1 MSAYDARLRELQEQV
16 SRYRKLLSVVEE
28 LQRQRKTYAARA
40 RELESAMGQE
50 QADVD
55 RLEGRSL
62 AAFFYHITG
71 QLEGKLDKERQEACE
86 ARVKYDAAAR
96 ELSETEEE
104 LRQSQAELYALQG
117 CEERYETA
125 LTEKAGAIKAAGGA
139 GGAALWELETRL
151 AEQASQCRELREA
164 IDAGRA
170 ARDTAEKILDGLGSA
185 ESWGTFDLLGGG
197 LMTDIIKY
205 SHLDGAQGQIEELQ
219 SRLRRFKTELAD
231 VAIEGDLQVSV
242 DGFLRFAD
250 YFFDNLFTDWAVL
263 DRIHRSQEQVR
274 STRDQ
279 IRSVLMKL
287 ETMLDRTEREQ
298 AEGRA
303 RRARLVQ
310 ETEVPSGL

>member
-28 LQRQRKTYAARA
+28 LQRQRKTYEARA
-40 RELESAMGQE
+40 RELESAMGEE

-71 QLEGKLDKERQEACE
+71 RLEGKLDKERREAWE

-104 LRQSQAELYALQG
+104 LRQSQAELYALRG

-125 LTEKAGAIKAAGGA
+125 LTEKARAIKAAGGA

-170 ARDTAEKILDGLGSA
+170 ARDTAEKILDDLGSA
-185 ESWGTFDLLGGG
+185 EGWGTFDLLGGG

-205 SHLDGAQGQIEELQ
+205 SHLDGAQGQIEQLQ

-231 VAIEGDLQVSV
+231 VAIDGDLQVSV

-250 YFFDNLFTDWAVL
+250 YFFDGLFADWAVL
-263 DRIHRSQEQVR
+263 DRIHQSQEQVR

-279 IRSVLMKL
+279 IGSVLMKL
-287 ETMLDRTEREQ
+287 EAMLDRTEREQ
-298 AEGRA
+298 AEDRA
-303 RRARLVQ
+303 RRDRLVW